1 MSLALRDVSRTFGGV
16 RALTDV
22 SLEVNRGEVVGLV
35 GDNGAGKSTL
45 LKIVAG
51 VIQPTGGD
59 ILVDDLPV
67 SFHSPHDARE
77 AGISAVYQDLALAPQ
92 RDVVSNF
99 FIGKEMLRRGF
110 AGKVL
115 RRLDRPVMR
124 QRVVSE
130 LNRMKTTLPNIDA
143 EVRYLSG
150 GQRQSLAIARAASW
164 CERVLLLDEPTSAL
178 GVAQQAEVL
187 SLITRVAET
196 GIGVLFVS
204 HQMADVLA
212 VCDRIVVLRLGKVV
226 AQINAK
232 TTSPEELISYIT
244 GAATPLNTDTTEK

>member
-99 FIGKEMLRRGF
+99 FIGKEMLRSGF

-244 GAATPLNTDTTEK
+244 GAATPRNTDTTEK

>member
-99 FIGKEMLRRGF
+99 FIGKEMLRSGF